1 MLLVLMMA
9 PGRWGD
15 NAKAWLES
23 ERTSPLQF
31 GRAAVAPGIERRS
44 LCCVEGGMVVVDVST
59 LVEKRGH
66 AALKTHVLLASP
78 SLNCAGSL

>member
-23 ERTSPLQF
+23 ERTSPLRF
-31 GRAAVAPGIERRS
+31 DRAAVAPAIERRS
-44 LCCVEGGMVVVDVST
+44 LCCVEGGMVVVAVST

-66 AALKTHVLLASP
+66 GAQMHVLLASP